1 MTLAVIIVAGALIGL
16 SLGALGGGGSILTV
30 PVLVYGLGQS
40 AGQATTGS
48 LILVGVTSLI
58 GAITAYRSGNVLLT
72 RGFAFGAVAIAGS
85 AAGAKASGL
94 VSATAL
100 LAAFAVLL
108 VVVAGVMAARQ
119 LRARRGR
126 SGARVLSHIDDPI
139 ITFRPSFA
147 CQCPRALKVLVTAT
161 AVGLLT
167 GFFGVGGGFLAVPAL
182 VLALG
187 LPMPVAAGTSLVVI
201 TINSAAAFVTRV
213 GAGVH
218 VDWVPVLALTV
229 AAIAG
234 SLAGARL
241 AGRLDPRATGLAFS
255 VLLVAIASYTA
266 AQSIPALVS

>member
-1 MTLAVIIVAGALIGL
+1 MLALAVIAGVLVGL
-16 SLGALGGGGSILTV
+16 SLGALGGGGSILAV
-30 PVLVYGLGQS
+30 PVLVYLLDQTP
-40 AGQATTGS
+40 AAATTGS
-48 LILVGVTSLI
+48 LLIVGISAVS
-58 GAITAYRSGNVLLT
+58 GAVVAWRAGNVYLA
-72 RGFAFGAVAIAGS
+72 RGVAFGLLGMAGA
-85 AAGAKASGL
+85 AAGATLSVHVAPDL
-94 VSATAL
+94 LLTLFAAL
-100 LAAFAVLL
+100 ML
-108 VVVAGVMAARQ
+108 VVAAVMLVRQ
-119 LRARRGR
+119 LHGRGSARR
-126 SGARVLSHIDDPI
+126 SVPAPHLDDPI
-139 ITFRPSFA
+139 IRVSPTFM
-147 CQCPRALKVLVTAT
+147 CNCPVAAKVAVTALL
-161 AVGLLT
+161 VGLLT

-187 LPMPVAAGTSLVVI
+187 LPMPVAVGTSLVVI